1 MKMAIDLAQKLK
13 AEQGASVAVYS
24 VHTLKPL
31 VKEGIARVMQSFARV
46 VVVEE
51 HVEQGGLGA
60 QVKQIGWDSQAS
72 CKLHTFSLKNEFLH
86 VYGSQ
91 DDIRRAHGLS
101 LDQIYPHV
109 IRR

>member
-1 MKMAIDLAQKLK
+1 MKMAIDLAEKLK
-13 AEQGASVAVYS
+13 TERGESVAVYS

-31 VKEGIARVMQSFARV
+31 DKDGIARVRQSFARV
-46 VVVEE
+46 AVIEE
-51 HVEQGGLGA
+51 HVEQGGLAA
-60 QVKQIGWDSQAS
+60 QVKQIGWDSRAS

-101 LDQIYPHV
+101 LDQIYPQV
-109 IRR
+109 TKP